1 MNEPVTRQAVCPSDA
16 VLVSVIWATGDSAGS
31 IKWLGGIAAFATP
44 FTWRLAAARCSRV
57 QAPREVQAEV

>member
-1 MNEPVTRQAVCPSDA
+1 
-16 VLVSVIWATGDSAGS
+16 LVSVIWATGDSAGS